1 MLTKIRLGKTLY
13 TVRTVRTFPGAY
25 NGLIDFDGRTI
36 DIATHNRLTRSKR
49 TAAQIDV
56 SLWHEVTHGVL
67 ADMAH
72 PLYKNERFVTAFS
85 TRLAKAIAQVNN
97 HADSL
102 VAQRTQGLRKLR
114 SKVPRSTRSQEV
126 QNR

>member
-25 NGLIDFDGRTI
+25 TGLIDFDGCTI
-36 DIATHNRLTRSKR
+36 DVATHDKLYKRKR
-49 TAAQIDV
+49 TSAQIAD

-72 PLYKNERFVTAFS
+72 PLFKNERFVTAFS
-85 TRLAKAIAQVNN
+85 TRLAKAIQQVNTY
-97 HADSL
+97 ADSL
-102 VAQRTQGLRKLR
+102 VTQRTQGLRKLR
-114 SKVPRSTRSQEV
+114 PKVPRSTRSKEV
-126 QNR
+126 QVR